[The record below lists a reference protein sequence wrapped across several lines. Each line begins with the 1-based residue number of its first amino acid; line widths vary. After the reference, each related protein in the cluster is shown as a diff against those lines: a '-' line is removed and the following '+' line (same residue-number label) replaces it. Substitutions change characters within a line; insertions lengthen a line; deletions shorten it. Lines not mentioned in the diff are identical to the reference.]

1 MGGDYTV
8 LAQKGRVGGLSCYPP
23 VPCGAASAPD
33 NRSGERG
40 MFRVV
45 LAGFLLLLS
54 HSVLAFKFPIEM
66 IEGVNGARVIV
77 YVAEGDIERGAGWV
91 PFKGAPPLSLVKAL
105 ATVREH
111 LAKIPSMQDATLKE
125 VQLRQIP
132 RREDIWHYMVVM
144 QSMKDGKPVLHY
156 YVVLMSGKFIPAIL
170 EPESYK

>member
-1 MGGDYTV
+1 
-8 LAQKGRVGGLSCYPP
+8 
-23 VPCGAASAPD
+23 
-33 NRSGERG
+33 

-54 HSVLAFKFPIEM
+54 SSVLAFKFPIEM
-66 IEGVNGARVIV
+66 IEGVDGARIVI
-77 YVAEGDIERGAGWV
+77 YVGEGDIDSGAHWA
-91 PFKGAPPLSLVKAL
+91 PFEGAPPLSLVKAL

-111 LAKIPSMQDATLKE
+111 LAKIPAMQDATLKE

-132 RREDIWHYMVVM
+132 RHKAVWHYMVVM

-156 YVVLMSGKFIPAIL
+156 YVVLMSGKFIPAIR

>member
-1 MGGDYTV
+1 
-8 LAQKGRVGGLSCYPP
+8 
-23 VPCGAASAPD
+23 
-33 NRSGERG
+33 

-54 HSVLAFKFPIEM
+54 SSVLAFKFPVEM
-66 IEGVNGARVIV
+66 IEGVDGARIVI
-77 YVAEGDIERGAGWV
+77 YVGEGDIDSGAHWV
-91 PFKGAPPLSLVKAL
+91 PFEGAPPLSLVKAL

-111 LAKIPSMQDATLKE
+111 LANIPAMRDATLKE

-132 RREDIWHYMVVM
+132 RRKAVWHYMVVM

-156 YVVLMSGKFIPAIL
+156 YVVLMSGKFIPAIR